1 MEPAMGID
9 KRNIDTEELSK
20 DSPGPVRPSGTGTHA
35 THRREAERAAEDAQ
49 RRGLEG
55 RKAGTPGR
63 AELISGGPEDEAD
76 PDGPMTDEQAEHLQL
91 LCEEAGEPFDR
102 WLTYSAAERRIR
114 ALQRRAG
121 FKP

>member
-1 MEPAMGID
+1 MGID
-9 KRNIDTEELSK
+9 KRNIDTDELSK
-20 DSPGPVRPSGTGTHA
+20 ESPGPIRPSGTGTHEVN
-35 THRREAERAAEDAQ
+35 HREAERAAEDPQ

-55 RKAGTPGR
+55 RKAGAPGR
-63 AELISGGPEDEAD
+63 AELISAEREGEAD
-76 PDGPMTDEQAEHLQL
+76 PEGPMTDEQAEHLEI
-91 LCEEAGEPFDR
+91 LCEQAGEPFDR

>member
-9 KRNIDTEELSK
+9 KRNIDSDELSRE
-20 DSPGPVRPSGTGTHA
+20 SLGPIRPSGTGTHA
-35 THRREAERAAEDAQ
+35 AHRREAERAAEDPQ
-49 RRGLEG
+49 RRGLDG

-63 AELISGGPEDEAD
+63 AELISGEREGEGD
-76 PDGPMTDEQAEHLQL
+76 PDGPMTDEQAEHLQI

-102 WLTYSAAERRIR
+102 WLTHAAAERRIR
-114 ALQRRAG
+114 TLQRRAG

>member
-1 MEPAMGID
+1 MGIN
-9 KRNIDTEELSK
+9 KRNIDSDELSK

-35 THRREAERAAEDAQ
+35 AQRREAERTAEDPQ

-55 RKAGTPGR
+55 RKAGTPG
-63 AELISGGPEDEAD
+63 AELISGEREGEGD

-102 WLTYSAAERRIR
+102 WLTQGAAERRIR

>member
-1 MEPAMGID
+1 MGID
-9 KRNIDTEELSK
+9 KRNIDSDELSRE
-20 DSPGPVRPSGTGTHA
+20 SPGPIRPSGTGTHDVN
-35 THRREAERAAEDAQ
+35 RREGERAAEDPQ

-63 AELISGGPEDEAD
+63 AELISGEPEDEAD
-76 PDGPMTDEQAEHLQL
+76 PDGPMTDEQAEHLQI

-102 WLTYSAAERRIR
+102 WLTHAAAERRIR
-114 ALQRRAG
+114 SLQRRAG